1 MLPAFCFE
9 KPEVGYKQ
17 MDKLMRMGLFGPI
30 LVLLTGFVASAGSAT
45 ETRVTDT
52 HCELQ
57 GITIEYD
64 FPAAKVDG
72 CYLNDKG
79 AIVIQTAPE
88 DEPINPSPWYAFRIS
103 AAEPQQVN
111 IAIEALGRGMARYNP
126 KASTDLQSWRDIEHV
141 KENDIIYFSL
151 AVGPT
156 PYYVA
161 GQEIF
166 ANRDYIRWL
175 TSISELS
182 GGTLFNLGQSAQQR
196 PLPALVKQTQGNTE
210 WLVLIGRQHP
220 PELTGAMALRAF
232 VAEVFSGSA
241 LSKQFLARY
250 NVLLAPNLNPDGVA
264 LGNWRHSTGGGDLN
278 RDWFDRTQPETTAV
292 HNYLQAI
299 VNSGEQLVYGV
310 DFHSTWHNI
319 YYTIPADY
327 LEHESNFSA
336 EWLQRLAA
344 AVPYEVEEKA
354 GTSPGRGIFKQYM
367 ADVYGIHSVTYE
379 VGDETDRNEIAVTA
393 QAAAKVL
400 MQYMLERP

>member
-1 MLPAFCFE
+1 
-9 KPEVGYKQ
+9 
-17 MDKLMRMGLFGPI
+17 MDKLIRLALFGPV
-30 LVLLTGFVASAGSAT
+30 LVLLSGFIADTSSAT
-45 ETRVTDT
+45 EARVTDT
-52 HCELQ
+52 HCVIQ

-64 FPAAKVDG
+64 FPAGKVDG
-72 CYLNDKG
+72 CFLNDNG

-103 AAEPQQVN
+103 SAEPQQVN
-111 IAIEALGRGMARYNP
+111 IEIEALGRGMARYNP
-126 KASTDLQSWRDIEHV
+126 KASTDLQNWRDIDHE
-141 KENDIIYFSL
+141 KINDIILFSL

-156 PYYVA
+156 PFYVA

-175 TSISELS
+175 DSVSKLS

-196 PLPALVKQTQGNTE
+196 PLPALVKQAEDNTE

-241 LSKQFLARY
+241 LSKKFLARY

-292 HNYLQAI
+292 HNYLQGL
-299 VNSGEQLVYGV
+299 VNSGDQLVYGV
-310 DFHSTWHNI
+310 DFHSTWRNV

-327 LEHESNFSA
+327 LARESNFST
-336 EWLQRLAA
+336 EWLQRLGAT
-344 AVPYEVEEKA
+344 VPYEVEEKA
-354 GTSPGRGIFKQYM
+354 STSPSRGIFKQYM
-367 ADVYGIHSVTYE
+367 ADEYGIHSVTYE
-379 VGDETDRNEIAVTA
+379 VGDETDRNEIAATA
-393 QAAAKVL
+393 KAAAQVL
-400 MQYMLERP
+400 MQYMLERS

>member
-1 MLPAFCFE
+1 
-9 KPEVGYKQ
+9 
-17 MDKLMRMGLFGPI
+17 MDKLIRLALFGPA
-30 LVLLTGFVASAGSAT
+30 LVLLSGLIAGTGSAT
-45 ETRVTDT
+45 EVRVTDT
-52 HCELQ
+52 SCEVQ
-57 GITIEYD
+57 GVTIEYD

-72 CYLNDKG
+72 CYLNASG

-103 AAEPQQVN
+103 SAKPQQVN

-126 KASTDLQSWRDIEHV
+126 KASNDLQSWRDIDHEKV
-141 KENDIIYFSL
+141 NDIILFRL
-151 AVGPT
+151 DVGPT
-156 PYYVA
+156 PFYVA

-175 TSISELS
+175 DSVSKLS

-196 PLPALVKQTQGNTE
+196 PLPALVKQAEDNTE

-241 LSKQFLARY
+241 LSKRFLARY

-264 LGNWRHSTGGGDLN
+264 LGHWRHSTGGGDLN

-292 HNYLQAI
+292 HDYLQEI
-299 VNSGEQLVYGV
+299 VKSGDKLVYGV
-310 DFHSTWHNI
+310 DFHSTWRNV

-327 LEHESNFSA
+327 LAKESNFST

-344 AVPYEVEEKA
+344 AVPYDVEEKA
-354 GTSPGRGIFKQYM
+354 STSPGRGIFKQYM

-379 VGDETDRNEIAVTA
+379 VGDETDRNEIAATA
-393 QAAAKVL
+393 QAAAQVL
-400 MQYMLERP
+400 MQYMLERS